1 MIKTS
6 LKSLKVVY
14 AAFLVVSL
22 FMIGG
27 TGMRASDNSTYVNPI
42 LGGDYPDPTIIRDGN
57 DYYMTHS
64 AFEYLP
70 GLIVFHSTDLVN
82 WEPISYALDKNLG
95 SVWAPD
101 ICKFN
106 GKYYIYFTVSKGND
120 DFYNYVVTADTPY
133 GPWSVPVDLKVTGY
147 IDPCHVYDEK
157 KNIRWMFLSGGHRI
171 RLAEDGLSTT
181 GNLEKVYNGWKIPSD
196 WIVEGFALEG
206 PKIRKI
212 RDYYYLLNAEGGT
225 AGPATT
231 HMVVVARSKS
241 IDGPWENDPNNP
253 LVHTYSASEQWWS
266 KGHGSLIDTPDGE
279 WWIVYHAYRKDRINQ
294 GRQTLMEPIEI
305 TANGWLKATMGK
317 DVDLPIRKPIQVKA
331 VDYSFTRMLP
341 LFRIGKE
348 WKGLLDYVPNRY
360 TIKDGTM
367 VVQAQGNNPA
377 SSSPLLFVAPDRDF
391 EISARFE
398 NKGDIESGLL
408 FYYNSKFFAG
418 MGCNQQ
424 RSVCWRRGEK
434 RLKGTHH
441 LGSTVWM
448 KLRYKDN
455 VITGYLSSDG
465 KTWALQQWGVE
476 VSGYNHNT
484 LSGFLS
490 LLPGVFCYGE
500 GNVTILNFTY
510 NPI

>member
-133 GPWSVPVDLKVTGY
+133 GPWSVPVDLKVSGY

-171 RLAEDGLSTT
+171 QLAEDGLSTT

-212 RDYYYLLNAEGGT
+212 RDYYYLLNAEGGDSR
-225 AGPATT
+225 PCYYT
-231 HMVVVARSKS
+231 H
-241 IDGPWENDPNNP
+241 
-253 LVHTYSASEQWWS
+253 
-266 KGHGSLIDTPDGE
+266 
-279 WWIVYHAYRKDRINQ
+279 
-294 GRQTLMEPIEI
+294 GR
-305 TANGWLKATMGK
+305 
-317 DVDLPIRKPIQVKA
+317 
-331 VDYSFTRMLP
+331 
-341 LFRIGKE
+341 
-348 WKGLLDYVPNRY
+348 
-360 TIKDGTM
+360 
-367 VVQAQGNNPA
+367 
-377 SSSPLLFVAPDRDF
+377 SSSFK
-391 EISARFE
+391 E
-398 NKGDIESGLL
+398 
-408 FYYNSKFFAG
+408 
-418 MGCNQQ
+418 
-424 RSVCWRRGEK
+424 
-434 RLKGTHH
+434 H
-441 LGSTVWM
+441 
-448 KLRYKDN
+448 
-455 VITGYLSSDG
+455 
-465 KTWALQQWGVE
+465 
-476 VSGYNHNT
+476 
-484 LSGFLS
+484 
-490 LLPGVFCYGE
+490 
-500 GNVTILNFTY
+500 
-510 NPI
+510 

>member
-1 MIKTS
+1 
-6 LKSLKVVY
+6 
-14 AAFLVVSL
+14 
-22 FMIGG
+22 
-27 TGMRASDNSTYVNPI
+27 
-42 LGGDYPDPTIIRDGN
+42 
-57 DYYMTHS
+57 
-64 AFEYLP
+64 
-70 GLIVFHSTDLVN
+70 
-82 WEPISYALDKNLG
+82 
-95 SVWAPD
+95 
-101 ICKFN
+101 
-106 GKYYIYFTVSKGND
+106 
-120 DFYNYVVTADTPY
+120 
-133 GPWSVPVDLKVTGY
+133 
-147 IDPCHVYDEK
+147 
-157 KNIRWMFLSGGHRI
+157 
-171 RLAEDGLSTT
+171 
-181 GNLEKVYNGWKIPSD
+181 
-196 WIVEGFALEG
+196 
-206 PKIRKI
+206 
-212 RDYYYLLNAEGGT
+212 
-225 AGPATT
+225 
-231 HMVVVARSKS
+231 MVVVARSKS

-266 KGHGSLIDTPDGE
+266 KGHGSLIDTPDGK
-279 WWIVYHAYRKDRINQ
+279 WWIVYHAYRKDHINQ

-305 TANGWLKATMGK
+305 TADGWLKATMGR

-434 RLKGTHH
+434 RPKGTHH